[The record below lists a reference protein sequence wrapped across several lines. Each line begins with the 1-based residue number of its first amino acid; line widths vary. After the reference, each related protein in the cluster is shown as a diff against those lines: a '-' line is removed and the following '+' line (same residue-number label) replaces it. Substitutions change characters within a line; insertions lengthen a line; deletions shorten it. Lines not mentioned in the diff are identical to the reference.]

1 MLDKNYKLEKGFLAE
16 IPLRFRSGSMA
27 MLGIE
32 PLVNILNWSQPGL
45 VERYFKDK
53 LPEGEDLDLVRSRI
67 VLSKITYFN
76 PQTLDKDSM
85 QTIFRLAAHMLDFP
99 NTDPEKM
106 AELTRHTYPVFSNW
120 MLTASKFMRQSK
132 TATNGTS
139 SLKDSADVA
148 VDWCR

>member
-32 PLVNILNWSQPGL
+32 PMINILNWSPPGL
-45 VERYFKDK
+45 VERYFKNK
-53 LPEGEDLDLVRSRI
+53 PPEGEDLDLVRSRI

-76 PQTLDKDSM
+76 PQTLDKDNL
-85 QTIFRLAAHMLDFP
+85 QTLFRLAAVMLDFP
-99 NTDPEKM
+99 SADPEKM
-106 AELTRHTYPVFSNW
+106 AELTRHTYPVFSSW
-120 MLTASKFMRQSK
+120 MLMANKFMRQSK
-132 TATNGTS
+132 TVTNGTHAV
-139 SLKDSADVA
+139 KDSNDVT

>member
-32 PLVNILNWSQPGL
+32 PMVNILNWSQPGL
-45 VERYFKDK
+45 VERYFNDK
-53 LPEGEDLDLVRSRI
+53 APEGDDLDLVRSRI
-67 VLSKITYFN
+67 ILSKITYFN
-76 PQTLDKDSM
+76 PQTLDRDNL
-85 QTIFRLAAHMLDFP
+85 QTIFRLAALMLGFP

-106 AELTRHTYPVFSNW
+106 AELTRQPYPVFSNW

-132 TATNGTS
+132 PNNGGS
-139 SLKDSADVA
+139 SVKDSADVA
-148 VDWCR
+148 IDWCR

>member
-32 PLVNILNWSQPGL
+32 PMVNILNWSPPGL

-53 LPEGEDLDLVRSRI
+53 APEGEDLNLVRSRI

-76 PQTLDKDSM
+76 PQALDKESL
-85 QTIFRLAAHMLDFP
+85 QTLFRLAAHMLNFP
-99 NTDPEKM
+99 SDDPEKM

-120 MLTASKFMRQSK
+120 MLIASKVARQSK
-132 TATNGTS
+132 TINGLAS
-139 SLKDSADVA
+139 VKDASDVA
-148 VDWCR
+148 IDWCR

>member
-16 IPLRFRSGSMA
+16 IPLRFRTGSMA

-32 PLVNILNWSQPGL
+32 PMINILNWSQPGL

-53 LPEGEDLDLVRSRI
+53 MPEDDDLGMVRSRI
-67 VLSKITYFN
+67 ILSKITYFN
-76 PQTLDKDSM
+76 PQTLDAENM
-85 QTIFRLAAHMLDFP
+85 QVIFRLAARMLDFP
-99 NTDPEKM
+99 SSDPEKM
-106 AELTRHTYPVFSNW
+106 AELTRQTYPVFSNW

-132 TATNGTS
+132 TTNGNGS
-139 SLKDSADVA
+139 VKDSSDVS

>member
-16 IPLRFRSGSMA
+16 IPLRFRTGSMA

-32 PLVNILNWSQPGL
+32 PMINILNWSQPGL

-53 LPEGEDLDLVRSRI
+53 MPEGDDLGLVRSRI

-76 PQTLDKDSM
+76 PQTLDAENM
-85 QTIFRLAAHMLDFP
+85 QVIFLLAARMLDFP
-99 NTDPEKM
+99 SSDPEKM
-106 AELTRHTYPVFSNW
+106 AELTRQTYPVFSNW

-132 TATNGTS
+132 TTNGNGS
-139 SLKDSADVA
+139 VKDSSDVS

>member
-16 IPLRFRSGSMA
+16 IPLRFRTGSMA

-32 PLVNILNWSQPGL
+32 PMINILNWSQPGL

-53 LPEGEDLDLVRSRI
+53 MPEGDDLDLVRSRI

-76 PQTLDKDSM
+76 PQTLDAENM
-85 QTIFRLAAHMLDFP
+85 QVIFRLAVLMLDFP
-99 NTDPEKM
+99 SSDPEKM
-106 AELTRHTYPVFSNW
+106 AELTRQTYPVFSNW

-132 TATNGTS
+132 TTNGNGS
-139 SLKDSADVA
+139 VKDSSDVS